1 MLDSDMLREE
11 ERGEKTLLKVSGLAK
26 IACRHQLQPQTI
38 LQLRTFLETFP
49 AFTEFD
55 LLVALTASPD
65 CETVLSVDYEEL
77 EKIQNEII
85 AKMRENHSKM

>member
-1 MLDSDMLREE
+1 MSTSTSTSNHPPVENLS
-11 ERGEKTLLKVSGLAK
+11 
-26 IACRHQLQPQTI
+26 
-38 LQLRTFLETFP
+38 ETFP

-77 EKIQNEII
+77 EKISDESPINPPFCFKIPVGFL
-85 AKMRENHSKM
+85 KS